1 MSRTNL
7 IVLLV
12 LFGAIAAVAS
22 LVTNTTESELTNVQD
37 LSGVS
42 PDLAYPSPNGD
53 SGSSTSDVA
62 EETLDLPNSAISP
75 PIGVVGSGFT
85 RDPSI
90 NVSPLVLAGQIYEND
105 WSDFVENLDLPEL
118 EERRVREMIVRHY
131 ALNREALG
139 QYRDDLI
146 DLAEL
151 FSMILTSHDLERQ
164 LSSVLS
170 PAQLDLYWEHDS
182 QLNRQFDVNR
192 EQIGE
197 AFVDAGY
204 TGILAFSNVGDWDT
218 VQAYID
224 AGADVNMRPA
234 GGESSPLHNAISHGS
249 IEMVR
254 ALVDAGADV
263 NWRDGDSI
271 TSPLKWAAS
280 RGNVE
285 IIQELVAAGADLEY
299 HTPGIDQAT
308 ALTSAVLSGREDA
321 VRELLRLGADATG
334 GAGTMALDAATR
346 SGNQEIQQ
354 ALIDAGASID

>member
-1 MSRTNL
+1 MNRRYL
-7 IVLLV
+7 IVVLV
-12 LFGAIAAVAS
+12 LFVAIVATILSVEYTPESDNSTSIAA
-22 LVTNTTESELTNVQD
+22 
-37 LSGVS
+37 
-42 PDLAYPSPNGD
+42 
-53 SGSSTSDVA
+53 
-62 EETLDLPNSAISP
+62 P
-75 PIGVVGSGFT
+75 PPTRVVNSGFT
-85 RDPSI
+85 WDPSV
-90 NVSPLVLAGQIYEND
+90 NVDPLIWAEQIYENS
-105 WSDFVENLDLPEL
+105 WSAFVENLDLSES
-118 EERRVREMIVRHY
+118 EERRVREMIIRHY
-131 ALNREALG
+131 ALNREANG
-139 QYRDDLI
+139 QYEDELI
-146 DLAEL
+146 DLDEL
-151 FSMILTSHDLERQ
+151 FSMILTSHDLEQQ

-170 PAQLDLYWEHDS
+170 PAELELYWDHDS
-182 QLNRQFDVNR
+182 ELNRQFEVNR
-192 EQIGE
+192 EQIGQ
-197 AFVDAGY
+197 AFVEAGY
-204 TGILAFSNVGDWDT
+204 TGILAFSNIGDWDT
-218 VQAYID
+218 VQGYID

-254 ALVDAGADV
+254 ALIDAGADV

-271 TSPLKWAAS
+271 PSPLKWAAS

-299 HTPGIDQAT
+299 HTPGMDQAT